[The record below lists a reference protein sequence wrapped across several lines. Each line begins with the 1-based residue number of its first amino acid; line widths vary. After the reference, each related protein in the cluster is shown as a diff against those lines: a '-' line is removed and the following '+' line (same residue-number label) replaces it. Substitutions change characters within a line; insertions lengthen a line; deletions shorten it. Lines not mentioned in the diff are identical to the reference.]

1 MKGMLYKDL
10 INLKQQ
16 GKSWLLIIALY
27 AFIGVMQNNMQFS
40 FSMVAVL
47 SVLVPISLCSY
58 DERCGW
64 DKYVLTM
71 PLNRAEVVLAKYLF
85 CFATLAVLLL
95 LPVALAWY
103 LGTGLAEL
111 CITVAVNLLMGMLL
125 QGVLLVS
132 LFKFGTEKARFVL
145 FAVVF
150 IPIAAVFFGVRLLQR
165 FSTVDVY
172 GGLQYVLSATWLGWA
187 AAAAAIACYALT
199 FFLSCRIYANKE
211 F

>member
-16 GKSWLLIIALY
+16 RKSWLLIIALY
-27 AFIGVMQNNMQFS
+27 AFISVMQNNMQFS

-58 DERCGW
+58 DGRCGW

-71 PLNRAEVVLAKYLF
+71 PLNRVEVVLAKYLF
-85 CFATLAVLLL
+85 CFASLAVLLL

-111 CITVAVNLLMGMLL
+111 CVTVAVNLLMCMLL

-132 LFKFGTEKARFVL
+132 LFKFGTEKAS
-145 FAVVF
+145 AVVF
-150 IPIAAVFFGVRLLQR
+150 IPIAVVFLGVRLLQR
-165 FSTVDVY
+165 FSTIDVY
-172 GGLQYVLSATWLGWA
+172 GGLQYVLSAKWLGWA

>member
-16 GKSWLLIIALY
+16 RKSWLLIIALY
-27 AFIGVMQNNMQFS
+27 AFISVMQNNMQFS

-71 PLNRAEVVLAKYLF
+71 PLNRVEVVLAKYLF
-85 CFATLAVLLL
+85 CFASLAVLRL

-111 CITVAVNLLMGMLL
+111 CVTVAVNLLMCMLL

-132 LFKFGTEKARFVL
+132 LFKFGTEKAS
-145 FAVVF
+145 AVVF
-150 IPIAAVFFGVRLLQR
+150 IPIAVVFLGVRLLQR
-165 FSTVDVY
+165 FSTIDVY
-172 GGLQYVLSATWLGWA
+172 GGLQYVLSAKWLGWA

>member
-16 GKSWLLIIALY
+16 RKSWLLIIALY
-27 AFIGVMQNNMQFS
+27 AFISVMQNNMQFS

-71 PLNRAEVVLAKYLF
+71 PLNRVEVVLAKYLF
-85 CFATLAVLLL
+85 CFASLAVLLL

-111 CITVAVNLLMGMLL
+111 CVTVAVNLLMCMLL

-132 LFKFGTEKARFVL
+132 LFKFGTEKAS
-145 FAVVF
+145 AVVF
-150 IPIAAVFFGVRLLQR
+150 IPIAVVFLGVRLLQR
-165 FSTVDVY
+165 FSTIDVY
-172 GGLQYVLSATWLGWA
+172 GGLQYVLSAKWLGWA